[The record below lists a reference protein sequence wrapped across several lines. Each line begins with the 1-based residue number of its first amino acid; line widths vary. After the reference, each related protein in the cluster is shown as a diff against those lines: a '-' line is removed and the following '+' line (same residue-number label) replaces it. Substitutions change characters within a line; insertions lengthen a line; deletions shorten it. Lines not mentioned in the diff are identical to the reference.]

1 MSPASANAPPPRE
14 RPVKG
19 LDHLLIVAHDLEAV
33 RRTYERLGFKAA
45 PRGRHIGWGTANY
58 CLMLE
63 HDYLELLGI
72 VDDSQF
78 LNGLDETLATRGE
91 GLSAAAF
98 AADDL
103 DRSAKLLRESDVNV
117 GDPQDLKRTIEA
129 KGGDLLPR
137 FQLLHL
143 PREATPGLPAFIC
156 KHHTPEL
163 VWQRGWSDQ
172 PNGARRIAGLTVMV
186 DDPGAVAVPYA
197 DIFGFRSV
205 TNTDNLVS
213 VDCGGCRLR
222 FTDAE
227 GLLALHPQARAFTS
241 PPSPGPVAIE
251 VEVADKAATANVL
264 QANGVAF
271 ERDRDGPLHVPAREA
286 GGVMLDFV

>member
-1 MSPASANAPPPRE
+1 MSSGSSNAGSTRE
-14 RPVKG
+14 RPVQG
-19 LDHLLIVAHDLEAV
+19 LDHLLIVAHDLEAA
-33 RRTYERLGFKAA
+33 RATYERLGFRAA

-63 HDYLELLGI
+63 RDYLELLGI

-91 GLSAAAF
+91 GLSGAAF

-103 DRSAKLLRESDVNV
+103 DRSAQLLRQSEVKV
-117 GDPQDLKRTIEA
+117 GAPQDLKRTIEA
-129 KGGDLLPR
+129 EGGDLLPR

-143 PREATPGLPAFIC
+143 PRDATPGLPAFIC

-163 VWQRGWSDQ
+163 VWQRGWTAQ
-172 PNGARRIAGLTVMV
+172 PNGAQRIAGLTVVV

-222 FTDAE
+222 FTDAD

-241 PPSPGPVAIE
+241 PPREGPVAMQI
-251 VEVADKAATANVL
+251 EVADKAATATVL

-271 ERDRDGPLHVPAREA
+271 ERDRDGPLHVPAGEA
-286 GGVMLDFV
+286 GGVLLDFV

>member
-63 HDYLELLGI
+63 RDYLELLGI

-78 LNGLDETLATRGE
+78 LNGLDATLATRGE

-143 PREATPGLPAFIC
+143 PRDVTPGLPAFIC

-172 PNGARRIAGLTVMV
+172 PNGRGRRAVRRHLRLPLGHQHRQPGKRGL
-186 DDPGAVAVPYA
+186 
-197 DIFGFRSV
+197 R
-205 TNTDNLVS
+205 
-213 VDCGGCRLR
+213 RLPP
-222 FTDAE
+222 
-227 GLLALHPQARAFTS
+227 ALHRRGGA
-241 PPSPGPVAIE
+241 PGPAS
-251 VEVADKAATANVL
+251 AGARLYLAAL
-264 QANGVAF
+264 
-271 ERDRDGPLHVPAREA
+271 ART
-286 GGVMLDFV
+286 GCH

>member
-1 MSPASANAPPPRE
+1 MSPNSPPPRE
-14 RPVKG
+14 RPVQG
-19 LDHLLIVAHDLEAV
+19 LDHLLIVAHDLEAAC
-33 RRTYERLGFKAA
+33 RTYERLGFRAA

-63 HDYLELLGI
+63 RDYLELLGI

-98 AADDL
+98 AGADL
-103 DRSAKLLRESDVNV
+103 DRSAGLLRESGVQVDE
-117 GDPQDLKRTIEA
+117 PQDLKRTIEA
-129 KGGDLLPR
+129 ADGELLPR

-143 PREATPGLPAFIC
+143 PRPATPGLPAFIC

-172 PNGARRIAGLTVMV
+172 PNGARRIAGLTVMLE
-186 DDPGAVAVPYA
+186 DPGAVAVPYA
-197 DIFGFRSV
+197 EIFGFRSV
-205 TNTDNLVS
+205 TNTDNLVT

-227 GLLALHPQARAFTS
+227 GLLALHPQARAYSS
-241 PPSPGPVAIE
+241 PPPEGPVAMQ
-251 VEVADKAATANVL
+251 VEVADKAAAANVL
-264 QANGVAF
+264 QANGERF
-271 ERDRDGPLHVPAREA
+271 ERSRDGMLHVPAAEA

>member
-1 MSPASANAPPPRE
+1 MSPAGPTGAPPRE
-14 RPVKG
+14 RPVNG
-19 LDHLLIVAHDLEAV
+19 LDHLLIVAHDLEAA
-33 RRTYERLGFKAA
+33 RRTYERLGFRAA

-63 HDYLELLGI
+63 RDYLELLGI

-103 DRSAKLLRESDVNV
+103 DRAAQLLRESDVNV
-117 GDPQDLKRTIEA
+117 GAPQDLKRTIEA
-129 KGGDLLPR
+129 EGGDLLPR

-143 PREATPGLPAFIC
+143 PRDATPGLPAFIC
-156 KHHTPEL
+156 KHHTPDL

-172 PNGARRIAGLTVMV
+172 PNGARRIAGLTVVV

-197 DIFGFRSV
+197 DIFGFGSV

-222 FTDAE
+222 FTDAD

-241 PPSPGPVAIE
+241 PPPQGPVAMQ
-251 VEVADKAATANVL
+251 VEVADKAATASVL

-271 ERDRDGPLHVPAREA
+271 ERDRDGPLHVPASEA

>member
-1 MSPASANAPPPRE
+1 MSPAPLTGQPRE
-14 RPVKG
+14 RPTQG
-19 LDHLLIVAHDLEAV
+19 LDHLLIVAHDLEAA
-33 RRTYERLGFKAA
+33 RRTYERLGFRAA

-63 HDYLELLGI
+63 RDYLELLGI

-91 GLSAAAF
+91 GVSAAAF
-98 AADDL
+98 VADDL
-103 DRSAKLLRESDVNV
+103 DRSAQLLRDSNV
-117 GDPQDLKRTIEA
+117 TVGEPQDLKRTIEA
-129 KGGDLLPR
+129 ADGELLPR

-143 PREATPGLPAFIC
+143 PRDATPGLPAFIC

-163 VWQRGWSDQ
+163 VWQRGWGDH

-186 DDPGAVAVPYA
+186 EDPGAVAVPYA
-197 DIFGFRSV
+197 DIFGFRAV
-205 TNTDNLVS
+205 TNTDNLVT

-241 PPSPGPVAIE
+241 PPSQGPVAMQ
-251 VEVADKAATANVL
+251 VEVADKAATANLL
-264 QANGVAF
+264 QANGVSF
-271 ERDRDGPLHVPAREA
+271 ERDRDGPLHVPASEA
-286 GGVMLDFV
+286 GGVLLDFV

>member
-1 MSPASANAPPPRE
+1 MSPSSPPPRE
-14 RPVKG
+14 RPVQG
-19 LDHLLIVAHDLEAV
+19 LDHLLIVAQDLEAV
-33 RRTYERLGFKAA
+33 RATYERLGFRPA

-63 HDYLELLGI
+63 QDYLELLGI

-78 LNGLDETLATRGE
+78 LNGLDKTLATRGE

-98 AADDL
+98 IGADL
-103 DRSAKLLRESDVNV
+103 ERSARLLRESNV
-117 GDPQDLKRTIEA
+117 AVGEPQDLKRTIEA
-129 KGGDLLPR
+129 SDGDLLPR

-143 PREATPGLPAFIC
+143 PRDATPGLPAFIC
-156 KHHTPEL
+156 KHLTPDL
-163 VWQRGWSDQ
+163 VWQRGWTDQ

-186 DDPGAVAVPYA
+186 DDPGSVAVPYA

-222 FTDAE
+222 FTDAD

-241 PPSPGPVAIE
+241 PPPQGPVAMQ
-251 VEVADKAATANVL
+251 VEVADKAATANL
-264 QANGVAF
+264 LKANGVSF
-271 ERDRDGPLHVPAREA
+271 ERDRDGPLHVPARET

>member
-1 MSPASANAPPPRE
+1 M
-14 RPVKG
+14 
-19 LDHLLIVAHDLEAV
+19 IVTHDLEAA
-33 RRTYERLGFKAA
+33 RKTYQRLGFRPA

-63 HDYLELLGI
+63 QGYLELLGI

-78 LNGLDETLATRGE
+78 LNGLDGTLATRGE

-98 AADDL
+98 TGADL
-103 DRSAKLLRESDVNV
+103 ERSARLLRDSNVDV
-117 GDPQDLKRTIEA
+117 GAPQDLKRTIEA
-129 KGGDLLPR
+129 SGGELLPR

-156 KHHTPEL
+156 KHLTPDL
-163 VWQRGWSDQ
+163 VWQRSWIDQ
-172 PNGARRIAGLTVMV
+172 PNGARRIAGLTVVV

-222 FTDAE
+222 FTDAD

-241 PPSPGPVAIE
+241 PPRPGPVAMQ
-251 VEVADKAATANVL
+251 VEVADKAATASVL
-264 QANGVAF
+264 QAGGVAF
-271 ERDRDGPLHVPAREA
+271 ERDRDGPLHVPASEA
-286 GGVMLDFV
+286 NGVMLDFV

>member
-1 MSPASANAPPPRE
+1 MSPAAANGAPPRE

-19 LDHLLIVAHDLEAV
+19 LDHLLIVAHDLEAA
-33 RRTYERLGFKAA
+33 RRTYERLGFRAA

-63 HDYLELLGI
+63 RDYLELLGI

-103 DRSAKLLRESDVNV
+103 DRSAQLLRACDLDV
-117 GDPQDLKRTIEA
+117 GAPQDLQRTIEA
-129 KGGDLLPR
+129 DGGDLLPR

-156 KHHTPEL
+156 KHLSPEL

-172 PNGARRIAGLTVMV
+172 PNGARRIAGLTVV
-186 DDPGAVAVPYA
+186 VEDPGAVAVPYA

-213 VDCGGCRLR
+213 VDCGGRRLR
-222 FTDAE
+222 FTDAD

-241 PPSPGPVAIE
+241 PPAEGPVAVE
-251 VEVADKAATANVL
+251 VEVADKAATAGVL

>member
-1 MSPASANAPPPRE
+1 MNPASPTGPPPRE
-14 RPVKG
+14 RPAQG
-19 LDHLLIVAHDLEAV
+19 LDHLLIVAHDLETA
-33 RRTYERLGFKAA
+33 RRTYERLGFRAA

-72 VDDSQF
+72 VDESQF

-98 AADDL
+98 VGNDL
-103 DRSAKLLRESDVNV
+103 ARSARLLGEAKVRV
-117 GDPQDLKRTIEA
+117 GEPQDLKRTIEA
-129 KGGDLLPR
+129 PDGELLPR

-172 PNGARRIAGLTVMV
+172 PNGARRIAGLTVIV

-197 DIFGFRSV
+197 DIFGFRAV

-213 VDCGGCRLR
+213 VDCGVCRLR
-222 FTDAE
+222 FTDAD

-241 PPSPGPVAIE
+241 PPLPGPVAMQ

-264 QANGVAF
+264 QANGVSF
-271 ERDRDGPLHVPAREA
+271 ERDRDGPLHVPASEA
-286 GGVMLDFV
+286 GGVLLDFV